1 LPKVL
6 PSAGQEHGKPNS
18 DPPTEASMNWIM
30 FALGVICGACI
41 LLYFIEFGRDLDA
54 HMRDAEL

>member
-1 LPKVL
+1 
-6 PSAGQEHGKPNS
+6 
-18 DPPTEASMNWIM
+18 MNWIM